1 MKTKTKMINYTA
13 ILLIFLVFC
22 PCLYA
27 QFGIGAAG
35 GILSP
40 GLLSSEQSNS
50 KFDMGWGY
58 ELMLQHQIF
67 HLTDSTAID
76 ARYAYR
82 QFKNQVT
89 LPNIL
94 KTWFTFN
101 YLTVNLLLD
110 FYQWP
115 NFALYA
121 GAGGSLFSSI
131 ARNDFFNYTGTNFIP
146 EINFGFKWVPTQNYT
161 LFSEISLQFGS
172 LADIFNEHIP
182 VTGLR
187 FVLGGIMF
195 LSKSETE
202 D

>member
-1 MKTKTKMINYTA
+1 MKTKTKMINCTG
-13 ILLIFLVFC
+13 ILLFFLIFC

-35 GILSP
+35 GILYP
-40 GLLSSEQSNS
+40 GLISSAQSNS
-50 KFDMGWGY
+50 KFDTGWGY
-58 ELMLQHQIF
+58 ELMLQHQLF
-67 HLTDSTAID
+67 HLTDSIAID
-76 ARYAYR
+76 ARYAFR
-82 QFKNQVT
+82 QFKNPVT

-101 YLTVNLLLD
+101 YLTINLLMD
-110 FYQWP
+110 FYRWP
-115 NFALYA
+115 KVALYA
-121 GAGGSLFSSI
+121 GAGGSLFSSR
-131 ARNDFFNYTGTNFIP
+131 ASKDFFDYTGTSFIP
-146 EINFGFKWVPTQNYT
+146 EINFGCKWVPTQHYT

-172 LADIFNEHIP
+172 LADVFDEHIP